1 MKHIEGILILVSVP
15 LTKALAK
22 TWSWS
27 TGTPQW
33 LLMNG
38 INAEDKF
45 NFLVMSMIVWTIK
58 HHGYAVNC
66 SYSCDW

>member
-1 MKHIEGILILVSVP
+1 MKHIEGIVILVSVP

-27 TGTPQW
+27 TGAPQW
-33 LLMNG
+33 LLVNG

-45 NFLVMSMIVWTIK
+45 HFRVMSMIVWTIK
-58 HHGYAVNC
+58 HRGHAVNC